1 LRIQDIK
8 IQRLEL
14 VCAAHRRKIARIQ
27 TFSTVTDPPNERANS
42 APIEREITA
51 LRPKI
56 EACSAALSY
65 IGDPT
70 TGY

>member
-1 LRIQDIK
+1 LRIQDTK
-8 IQRLEL
+8 IQRSEL

-27 TFSTVTDPPNERANS
+27 AFSTVTDQPNERANS
-42 APIEREITA
+42 APIEQEITA

-56 EACSAALSY
+56 AACSPALSY

>member
-1 LRIQDIK
+1 LFAPPIGEKLRES
-8 IQRLEL
+8 RL
-14 VCAAHRRKIARIQ
+14 
-27 TFSTVTDPPNERANS
+27 FSTVTGQPNERANS
-42 APIEREITA
+42 APIEQEITA

-56 EACSAALSY
+56 AACSPALSY